1 MDIAIAE
8 AEADE
13 NRAKIMK
20 EFQYFS
26 ENPENIN
33 IQKMWKSLK
42 KICPKVK
49 PILPCA
55 KQNHKGKN
63 LLSKEYKN

>member
-1 MDIAIAE
+1 
-8 AEADE
+8 
-13 NRAKIMK
+13 MK